1 MAAIAI
7 LDDYQNVAFKY
18 GDWSRVQR
26 DHKVTVFN
34 KHLGRGDPVAK
45 ALQEFDVVCLMR
57 ERTAMPREVI
67 EKLPNLKLLIT
78 AGMRNASVDM
88 KAAEDCKV
96 TVCGTPAGH
105 QSTAE
110 LAMGMIVSLARHI
123 HFESNAMR
131 QGHWQT
137 TVGRDL
143 KGKTLGLL
151 GLGKLGATLAKIG
164 QAFEMRTIA
173 WSQNLT
179 AERAKEV
186 GCELVSK
193 EELFRQSD
201 YVSVH
206 LVLSPRSRG
215 LVGANE
221 FALMKPTASLIN
233 TSRGPIVDEA
243 ALLAALR
250 AERIGA
256 AAIDV
261 YDTEPLPADHP
272 LRKEKRALLTPHI
285 GYVTEETYRT
295 FYAGMIEA
303 IEGWAAGKP
312 VRVIKP

>member
-18 GDWSRVQR
+18 GDWSKIQR
-26 DHKVTVFN
+26 EHKVTVFN
-34 KHLGRGDPVAK
+34 KHLGRGEPVVK
-45 ALQEFDVVCLMR
+45 ALADFDVVCLMR

-67 EKLPNLKLLIT
+67 EKLPKLKLLIT

-88 KAAEDCKV
+88 KAAEDHKV
-96 TVCGTPAGH
+96 MVCGTEGGH
-105 QSTAE
+105 LATSE
-110 LAMGMIVSLARHI
+110 LALGLMISIARHI

-131 QGHWQT
+131 NGQWQT

-151 GLGKLGATLAKIG
+151 GLGKLGGSLAKFG
-164 QAFEMRTIA
+164 QALEMRTIA

-179 AERAKEV
+179 ADRAREV
-186 GCELVSK
+186 GCELVGK
-193 EELFRQSD
+193 DDLFRQADFLSI
-201 YVSVH
+201 H

-215 LVGANE
+215 LVGARE
-221 FALMKPTASLIN
+221 LALMKPTAALIN

-243 ALLAALR
+243 ALIAALR
-250 AERIGA
+250 NGQIGA
-256 AAIDV
+256 CGIDV
-261 YDTEPLPADHP
+261 YDTEPLPPDHP
-272 LRKEKRALLTPHI
+272 LRTEKRALLTPHL

-295 FYAGMIEA
+295 FYAGMIAA

-312 VRVIKP
+312 VRLLKA

>member
-1 MAAIAI
+1 MVAIAI
-7 LDDYQNVAFKY
+7 LDDYQKVAFKY

-26 DHKVTVFN
+26 DHKITVFD
-34 KHLGRGDPVAK
+34 KHLGRGEPVVK
-45 ALQEFDVVCLMR
+45 ALQDFDVICLMR

-67 EKLPNLKLLIT
+67 EKLSKLKLLIT

-88 KAAEDCKV
+88 KAAEDHKV
-96 TVCGTPAGH
+96 VVCGTPSGH

-110 LAMGMIVSLARHI
+110 LAMGMIISLARHI

-143 KGKTLGLL
+143 PGKTLGLL
-151 GLGKLGATLAKIG
+151 GLGKLGATLAKFG

-179 AERAKEV
+179 AERAREV

-193 EELFRQSD
+193 DELFRQSD
-201 YVSVH
+201 YLSVH

-215 LVGANE
+215 LVGAKE
-221 FALMKPTASLIN
+221 LALMKPTASLIN

-243 ALLAALR
+243 ALIAALKQGQ
-250 AERIGA
+250 IGSC
-256 AAIDV
+256 AIDV
-261 YDTEPLPADHP
+261 YDTEPLPPDHP
-272 LRKEKRALLTPHI
+272 LRFEKRALLTPHV

-312 VRVIKP
+312 VRVLKA

>member
-1 MAAIAI
+1 MVAIAI

-18 GDWSRVQR
+18 GDWSRIQR
-26 DHKVTVFN
+26 DHKITVFN
-34 KHLGRGDPVAK
+34 KHLGRGEPVAK
-45 ALQEFDVVCLMR
+45 ALAEFDVVCLMR

-67 EKLPNLKLLIT
+67 EKLPKLKLLIT
-78 AGMRNASVDM
+78 AGMRNASIDM
-88 KAAEDCKV
+88 KAAEDHKV
-96 TVCGTPAGH
+96 MVCGTNAGH

-110 LAMGMIVSLARHI
+110 LAMGMIISLARNI

-131 QGHWQT
+131 HGHWQT

-151 GLGKLGATLAKIG
+151 GLGKLGASLAKFG
-164 QAFEMRTIA
+164 QVFEMRTIA

-179 AERAKEV
+179 AERAREV
-186 GCELVSK
+186 GCEPVSK

-201 YVSVH
+201 YLSVH

-215 LVGANE
+215 LVGAKE
-221 FALMKPTASLIN
+221 LALMKPTASLVN

-243 ALLAALR
+243 ALVAALKKGQI
-250 AERIGA
+250 EA

-261 YDTEPLPADHP
+261 YDTEPLPSDHP
-272 LRKEKRALLTPHI
+272 LRSEKRTLLTPHI

-303 IEGWAAGKP
+303 IEGFVAGKP
-312 VRVIKP
+312 VRVLKA